1 MADLLLSQLD
11 VQLPVAAMVE
21 AGGDVTISLKA
32 LMGETTVS
40 LADPKVSEFVSKLLD
55 ACSKAQT
62 AYNSANATADADL
75 NSFPAPFAGVPIQ
88 DAITGEWYS
97 AFTHTV
103 SVNVPLSRNETT
115 GVTL

>member
-11 VQLPVAAMVE
+11 LQLPAAAMVE

-32 LMGETTVS
+32 LMGETAVS
-40 LADPKVSEFVSKLLD
+40 LTDAKVSEFVSKLLD

-62 AYNSANATADADL
+62 AYNSSNATADADL
-75 NSFPAPFAGVPIQ
+75 NSFPAPIAGVPIQ
-88 DAITGEWYS
+88 NATTGEWYS

-103 SVNVPLSRNETT
+103 SVNVPLSRNDTT